1 MQHSDRLHA
10 RLSASGSDRWL
21 NCQQSVRKEEGYK
34 NTSSI
39 YAEEGTLA
47 HELADIE
54 LRRWKG
60 GMDEAQFES
69 TYEVLMRRIGVFND
83 TFKTKISFTEMQSE
97 VAKYVDV
104 VIEEFNILLAQ
115 NEFTELFVE
124 QKLDLTEVIPEG
136 FGTGDA
142 VIVSDGLMVVCDL
155 KYGKGV
161 EVDATENSQLMLYG
175 FGAYMANKDFYFID
189 RVKVMVIQPRI
200 NNVSSFEISVK
211 DLLDWAYGVVK
222 PTAELA
228 MAGKGELKSGKWCK
242 FCKAKAD
249 CSQYAEDSMRTMQ
262 LAFYDEYEPESPDTL
277 NMKQI
282 AFVLKNG
289 ETAKQWVDAVF
300 AKAKELLLDG
310 KEIEGYKLVE
320 GRSVRTI
327 SDEEGLVAKLNELEV
342 GDIYKEPKLKGI
354 TDLEKL
360 VGKKVFNVECSPY
373 IAKPKGKPAIAP
385 ESDKRQ
391 ALELSTIDASSFDDG
406 ESEEF

>member
-10 RLSASGSDRWL
+10 RLSASGSERWL

-47 HELADIE
+47 HELAEAE
-54 LRRWKG
+54 LRNFKDPSG
-60 GMDEAQFES
+60 TNMLMFQEYFEG
-69 TYEVLMRRIGVFND
+69 RVFEFNNAY
-83 TFKTKISFTEMQSE
+83 TAKVTLSELYTE

-104 VIEEFNILLAQ
+104 VKEEFNMLLAQ

-124 QKLDLTEVIPEG
+124 QKLDLREVIPDG

-155 KYGKGV
+155 KFGKGV

-175 FGAYMANKDFYFID
+175 FGAYMANKDFYHIT

-249 CSQYAEDSMRTMQ
+249 CSQYAEDSMKTMQ

-282 AFVLKNG
+282 AFVLKHG
-289 ETAKQWVDAVF
+289 EAAKQWVDAVF

-310 KEIEGYKLVE
+310 KEVEGYKLVE
-320 GRSVRTI
+320 GRSVRAI
-327 SDEEGLVAKLNELEV
+327 ADEEGLVTKLNELGVSE
-342 GDIYKEPKLKGI
+342 IYKEPKLKGI

-373 IAKPKGKPAIAP
+373 IVKPKGKPTIAP

-391 ALELSTIDASSFDDG
+391 ALELSTIDASSFDDE